1 MKKVLLIIVLLT
13 AGFSNLFASHIP
25 GGNLTWQCTGNPN
38 EYLVTMQLFVSCPS
52 SLGASYTGTITNTC
66 GLTNP
71 TLTMPQLGT
80 QQNVSQICPAD
91 SLQGDCATGSSG
103 GIPGVWMYT
112 YQGLVTLPG
121 PCNSWD
127 FAFSLCCRDA
137 STNTNGGSGNTM
149 YFHSQMNSAT
159 APCDGSP
166 NVIAPGQ

>member
-103 GIPGVWMYT
+103 G
-112 YQGLVTLPG
+112 
-121 PCNSWD
+121 NS
-127 FAFSLCCRDA
+127 R
-137 STNTNGGSGNTM
+137 GGEGRGD
-149 YFHSQMNSAT
+149 YRGDQ
-159 APCDGSP
+159 P
-166 NVIAPGQ
+166 VL